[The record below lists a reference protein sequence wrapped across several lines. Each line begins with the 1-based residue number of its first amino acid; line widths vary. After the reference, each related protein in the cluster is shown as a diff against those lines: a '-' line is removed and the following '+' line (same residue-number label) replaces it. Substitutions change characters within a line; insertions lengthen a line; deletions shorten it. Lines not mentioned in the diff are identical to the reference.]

1 MFPSYA
7 RKFLVMSCILS
18 LFAVLLGFNS
28 HLSYG
33 QQTNSAGNATS
44 LNYNGTDFSLR
55 YPASWTVVPFEK
67 AKNGETFVAAKFQPH
82 ALIVASITS
91 TDPDLMHNVTQKE
104 TESNLHQIFDFL
116 AKNFVPG
123 IFTGTLTGIDE
134 LNYIKCAINGHKA
147 GSTVIT
153 GTLDG
158 LDQKGLLLATIAGE
172 KIFFLSYLSTPETFG
187 QNLPIVEN
195 VIKSVK
201 FK

>member
-1 MFPSYA
+1 MFLSNA
-7 RKFLVMSCILS
+7 LKFLVMSCILS
-18 LFAVLLGFNS
+18 LLVVFLGFS
-28 HLSYG
+28 SQLGYG
-33 QQTNSAGNATS
+33 EDTNSKANTTL
-44 LNYNGTDFSLR
+44 LNYNGTNFSLR
-55 YPASWTVVPFEK
+55 YPASWNVLPSEK
-67 AKNGETFVAAKFQPH
+67 VKNGETFVAANLQPY
-82 ALIVASITS
+82 ALIVASIVS
-91 TDPDLMHNVTQKE
+91 SDPDLMHNVTQKE
-104 TESNLHQIFDFL
+104 TESNLHQVFDFL

-134 LNYIKCAINGHKA
+134 LNYIKYAINGHKA